1 MHNKR
6 CQAAESN
13 TPRVIYLSSNDRI
26 DVCRG
31 LFAFLVVAAHCVDI
45 AWSIHPEVLG
55 MNPPWLH
62 NLLLYVAAAGVYWVI
77 GFFVISGYC
86 IQLSVSRATEGN
98 SFPLRRY
105 LLARIS
111 RILPLYYL
119 ALLFAVVVEWLIAP
133 ARPPCWPNGTQLN
146 VLLAQVFVL
155 QNFTQTFGSF
165 APSWSITNEMFYYV
179 LYGLLVWVGLL
190 YRVSPTYLGM
200 IVCLEIALLVEVLH
214 FGGVYSS
221 PIILGTG
228 LFFGLGTLWF
238 LGALVAEHRADLRRS
253 RLARRVSPYWPLIL
267 GSAIAMWY
275 TQRIHLQAVYVVLGV
290 AFALMLIRF
299 VVLEGPTSPDRARG
313 SAPRIVEIL
322 GLASYP
328 TYLFHGPLVM
338 LVASIML
345 RWNLQMDWRL
355 TWLILFLV
363 GITSG
368 IALGYLAE
376 RPIMRWR
383 AGFLRR
389 TSSPPRPTVARV
401 VKVGVVSVQ
410 Q

>member
-1 MHNKR
+1 MQN
-6 CQAAESN
+6 AESRADE
-13 TPRVIYLSSNDRI
+13 TKPPGSRWLTSNDRI

-45 AWSIHPEVLG
+45 SWSMHPEVSGLY
-55 MNPPWLH
+55 PLWLH
-62 NLLLYVAAAGVYWVI
+62 KLLLYVAAAGVYWVI

-105 LLARIS
+105 LVARLS

-133 ARPPCWPNGTQLN
+133 ARPPCWRNGIDLD
-146 VLLAQVFVL
+146 VLIAQVFVV
-155 QNFTQTFGSF
+155 QNLTQTFGSF

-179 LYGLLVWVGLL
+179 FFGLLVCVGLKH
-190 YRVSPTYLGM
+190 RIRATYLGM
-200 IVCLEIALLVEVLH
+200 SVCVVVALLVEVLH
-214 FGGVYSS
+214 FGVYRS
-221 PIILGTG
+221 PLILGTG
-228 LFFGLGTLWF
+228 LLFGLGTLWF
-238 LGALVAEHRADLRRS
+238 LGALVADHRDDLRRS
-253 RLARRVSPYWPLIL
+253 RLARRASPFWPLIL
-267 GSAIAMWY
+267 GLAMAMWY
-275 TQRIHLQAVYVVLGV
+275 TQRIHLQVVYVVLGV
-290 AFALMLIRF
+290 AFASMLVSFI
-299 VVLEGPTSPDRARG
+299 VAEESSAPDGARRPV
-313 SAPRIVEIL
+313 PRIVEIF

-338 LVASIML
+338 LVGSVML
-345 RWNLQMDWRL
+345 RWRLLTDWRL
-355 TWLILFLV
+355 TWLILFLFGV
-363 GITSG
+363 SSG

-389 TSSPPRPTVARV
+389 NPSSTRPAIGGLVN
-401 VKVGVVSVQ
+401 VGVVSVQ